1 MIQMPRERLSPA
13 ESSLAEDI
21 MKCIRELVRGTTV
34 CGSRQ
39 EQYADPVNTRYVF

>member
-21 MKCIRELVRGTTV
+21 MKLVRGTTV